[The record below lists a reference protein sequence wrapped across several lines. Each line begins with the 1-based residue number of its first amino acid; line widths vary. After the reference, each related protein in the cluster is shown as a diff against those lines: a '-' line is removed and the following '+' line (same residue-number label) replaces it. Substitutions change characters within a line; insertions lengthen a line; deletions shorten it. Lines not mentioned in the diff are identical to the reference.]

1 MNVVVLEI
9 VTKLRM
15 SITLIKLGLNNW
27 ALNDIG
33 SSLINSLNKITEF
46 IQSIAVPGATVCAA
60 AIGVLF
66 FMGKSG
72 ADKAKPWMMYV
83 LIGIFVIFGAA
94 EIANFF
100 KTSSGF

>member
-1 MNVVVLEI
+1 MNVAVLEI
-9 VTKLRM
+9 VNKLRM

-33 SSLINSLNKITEF
+33 SSLINSLNKITAF

-60 AIGVLF
+60 VIGIMF
-66 FMGKSG
+66 FMGKKG
-72 ADKAKPWMMYV
+72 ADIGKPWIMYL
-83 LIGIFVIFGAA
+83 LIGMFVIFGSA

-100 KTSSGF
+100 KASTGF